1 MLAPRPLLIGNS
13 DKDTIFPLDGVVR
26 LHGKVRRIYELFGA
40 STNLGLLITEG
51 PHKDTQDLQLPVFRW
66 FNRFLK
72 GEDPVIES
80 AALPLF
86 TPEQLKVF
94 DKLPADQQNTRIHE
108 TFAPAAP
115 APAVPASADAW

>member
-51 PHKDTQDLQLPVFRW
+51 PHRDTQDLQLPVFRW

-72 GEDPVIES
+72 GEDPLIEIDRKS
-80 AALPLF
+80 TRLNSSHRTISYAVF
-86 TPEQLKVF
+86 CLK
-94 DKLPADQQNTRIHE
+94 KKNTTHKIKYKHR
-108 TFAPAAP
+108 A
-115 APAVPASADAW
+115 